1 MHEASVIPRFSY
13 KVTTQNK
20 DKAPWNNSKTL
31 FFCLVP
37 DAGYGS
43 HRRQYRRRNRRNNLH
58 NPLKSFFLRHT
69 LKILMV
75 LALASVSLR
84 RRAHRMGEG

>member
-1 MHEASVIPRFSY
+1 MNI
-13 KVTTQNK
+13 TTQRL
-20 DKAPWNNSKTL
+20 KTRRPGKSFQNA

-43 HRRQYRRRNRRNNLH
+43 HRCQNRRRNRGDNLH

-69 LKILMV
+69 LKILMF
-75 LALASVSLR
+75 L
-84 RRAHRMGEG
+84 E